1 MQVILL
7 EDVPNVGKKFE
18 EHEVAD
24 GYGNNYLLPNGLAR
38 VANER
43 TRAKYEK
50 KKEQVE
56 AQRQKRR
63 EEKAES
69 LDTLDGAAVTISA
82 KTGEQGQLFAGI
94 YAEDIA
100 QAINDQ
106 VDIDTNI
113 TADDI
118 DRDQPLQ
125 KVGEYEVAV
134 SVLDNTASVDVTV
147 ETKE

>member
-43 TRAKYEK
+43 TRAKYQK
-50 KKEQVE
+50 KKEQAE
-56 AQRQKRR
+56 ARRQERK
-63 EEKAES
+63 EQKAES
-69 LDTLDGAAVTISA
+69 LQTLDGSSVVIEA
-82 KTGEQGQLFAGI
+82 KTGEQGQLFAGV

-100 QAINDQ
+100 GAINEQ
-106 VDIDTNI
+106 IDIET
-113 TADDI
+113 DI
-118 DRDQPLQ
+118 VASDIEREQPLQ

-134 SVLDNTASVDVTV
+134 SVLDATAQLDVAV
-147 ETKE
+147 KAKG

>member
-1 MQVILL
+1 MEVILL

-38 VANER
+38 VATER
-43 TRAKYEK
+43 TRAKYQN

-56 AQRQKRR
+56 AKRQQLR
-63 EEKAES
+63 EAKAES
-69 LDTLDGAAVTISA
+69 LAALDGTAITITA

-94 YAEDIA
+94 YPEDIA
-100 QAINDQ
+100 AAINQQTDM
-106 VDIDTNI
+106 DAELTES
-113 TADDI
+113 DI

-125 KVGEYEVAV
+125 KVGEYEVVV
-134 SVLDNTASVDVTV
+134 SVLDTTAEVAVAV
-147 ETKE
+147 EAE

>member
-43 TRAKYEK
+43 TRAKYQK
-50 KKEQVE
+50 KKEEIAAKRKQ
-56 AQRQKRR
+56 QREQ
-63 EEKAES
+63 KAEAIAE
-69 LDTLDGAAVTISA
+69 LEGADITITT
-82 KTGEQGQLFAGI
+82 KTGEQGQLFAGV

-100 QAINDQ
+100 EAINEQADLDVVIEPKD
-106 VDIDTNI
+106 VD
-113 TADDI
+113 
-118 DRDQPLQ
+118 REQPLQ
-125 KVGEYEVAV
+125 KVGEYEVDITVLDETTTV
-134 SVLDNTASVDVTV
+134 SVSV
-147 ETKE
+147 ESA

>member
-24 GYGNNYLLPNGLAR
+24 GYGSNYLLPNGLAR

-43 TRAKYEK
+43 TRAKYQK
-50 KKEQVE
+50 KKEQIE
-56 AQRQKRR
+56 KKRQQKR

-69 LDTLDGAAVTISA
+69 LDKLDGASVVITA

-94 YAEDIA
+94 YSEDIA
-100 QAINDQ
+100 DAINEQ
-106 VDIDTNI
+106 IELDTEI
-113 TADDI
+113 TADDV
-118 DRDQPLQ
+118 DRKQPLQ
-125 KVGEYEVAV
+125 KVGEYEVVV
-134 SVLDNTASVDVTV
+134 SVLDTEASVDVSV
-147 ETKE
+147 EANS

>member
-43 TRAKYEK
+43 TRAKYQK
-50 KKEQVE
+50 KKEEIE
-56 AQRQKRR
+56 AKRKQQREQ
-63 EEKAES
+63 KAEAIAE
-69 LDTLDGAAVTISA
+69 LEGASIVITT
-82 KTGEQGQLFAGI
+82 KTGEQGQLFAGV

-100 QAINDQ
+100 EAINQQADLDVVIEPKD
-106 VDIDTNI
+106 VD
-113 TADDI
+113 
-118 DRDQPLQ
+118 REQPLQ
-125 KVGEYEVAV
+125 KVGEYEVDITVLDETTTV
-134 SVLDNTASVDVTV
+134 SVFV
-147 ETKE
+147 ESA

>member
-7 EDVPNVGKKFE
+7 EDVPDVGKKFE

-43 TRAKYEK
+43 TRAKYQK
-50 KKEQVE
+50 KKEEIE
-56 AQRQKRR
+56 AKRKKQREQ
-63 EEKAES
+63 KAEAIAE
-69 LDTLDGAAVTISA
+69 LEGAGITITT
-82 KTGEQGQLFAGI
+82 KTGEQGQLFAGV

-100 QAINDQ
+100 EAINQQ
-106 VDIDTNI
+106 VDLDVAIESEDV
-113 TADDI
+113 

-125 KVGEYEVAV
+125 KVGEYEVDITVLDETATV
-134 SVLDNTASVDVTV
+134 SVSV
-147 ETKE
+147 EGE